1 MILRSNKLKIY
12 LVGGAI
18 RDDLL
23 NIKVTDKDWVVVE
36 SSIDLMLKLGF
47 KLVGKDF
54 PVFLHPK
61 THEEYALAR
70 TEYKFGHGYKG
81 FKYCASS
88 KITLKEDLLR
98 RDLTINAIAK
108 DESGNFYDP
117 YNGLK
122 DIKNRLLKHVSSSF
136 QDDPLRVLRVARFA
150 AKLKYLN
157 FRIHDNTLK
166 LMKIMSNSGELAY
179 LKPERIWKE
188 TYNALQS
195 THPQVFFQILKK
207 CNALSI
213 IFPEINSLYGIPAPL
228 KWHPEKDTGIHTMLS
243 LKMISKLTKN
253 ISTRFATLCHDIG
266 KGLTPKRLW
275 PRHPGHGE
283 AGIPLIKKLCDRLK
297 IPSNFKKLSILTA
310 KIHDIIHD
318 IYNQTPENI
327 LNIYNI
333 IDAWRKPERVKQI
346 ALISEAD
353 ARGRLTLESLE
364 YKQGKYFIS
373 MYKYISK
380 LNIKNIINNNNLKGY
395 NINKKIQ
402 DERLKLIKHFL
413 KMKN

>member
-1 MILRSNKLKIY
+1 MKTY

-18 RDDLL
+18 RDYLL
-23 NIKVTDKDWVVVE
+23 NITVTDKDWVVVG
-36 SSIDLMLKLGF
+36 SNINLMLKLGF

-54 PVFLHPK
+54 PVFLHPQ

-81 FKYCASS
+81 FKYCASPQIS
-88 KITLKEDLLR
+88 LKEDLLR
-98 RDLTINAIAK
+98 RDLTINAIAQ
-108 DESGNFYDP
+108 DELGNFYDP

-136 QDDPLRVLRVARFA
+136 KDDPLRVLRVARFA

-166 LMKIMSNSGELAY
+166 LMKVMSHSGELLY

-188 TYNALQS
+188 TYIALQS
-195 THPQVFFQILKK
+195 AHPHVFFQILKK
-207 CNALSI
+207 CNALSV
-213 IFPEINSLYGIPAPL
+213 IFPEINKLYGIPAPL
-228 KWHPEKDTGIHTMLS
+228 KWHPEKDTGIHTMLT
-243 LKMISKLTKN
+243 LKIISKLTKN
-253 ISTRFATLCHDIG
+253 VSTRFAALCHDIG
-266 KGLTPKRLW
+266 KGLTPRKLW

-283 AGIPLIKKLCDRLK
+283 LGIPLIKNLCKKLK
-297 IPSNFKKLSILTA
+297 IPNNIKKLSILAA

-318 IYNQTPENI
+318 IYNQKPQDI

-333 IDAWRKPERVKQI
+333 IDAWRKPERVSQI

-353 ARGRLTLESLE
+353 ARGRLTLETIE
-364 YKQGKYFIS
+364 YKQGKYFIE

-380 LNIKNIINNNNLKGY
+380 LNIKNIIEINNLEGN
-395 NINKKIQ
+395 NISQKIQ
-402 DERLKLIKHFL
+402 YERLKLIKHFL
-413 KMKN
+413 KLKN